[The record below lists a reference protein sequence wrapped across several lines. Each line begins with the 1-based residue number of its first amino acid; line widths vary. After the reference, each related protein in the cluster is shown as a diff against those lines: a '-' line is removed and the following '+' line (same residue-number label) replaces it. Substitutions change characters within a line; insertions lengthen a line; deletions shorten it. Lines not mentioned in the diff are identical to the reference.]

1 MRVTARAGGGVAV
14 LVVVPRAGGLRRRR
28 PPINRQPPL
37 LRPRRRRRAARDQ
50 SPVAVPEPS
59 DKAMARYRSGIVL
72 WVADTVWS
80 FVLPA
85 LILFTGVSARM
96 RDWAVRIGRKRFFI
110 IAIYFAIFSVITY
123 VIDLPRAYYEEFVRE
138 HAYGLSNQTFT
149 KWISDS
155 VTALAVSIVIGALF
169 LWVPY
174 LLLRK
179 SPRRWW
185 LYTSLLAVPF
195 LMLIIVVTPIFIE
208 PLFNKFGPMKNK
220 TLEQQILQLAD
231 RAGIEGGRV
240 YEVDKSTD
248 TKALNAYV
256 TGLGATKRI
265 VLWDTTI
272 ARLDEPELLFVMGHE
287 MGHYVLGHIWK
298 FVSLFSCLILVTL
311 YGIHRTAG
319 WLIARYQSRLGF
331 TELADVASLPLLL
344 LLVGLGFFVASPFAL
359 AYGRHAEH
367 EADRFGLE
375 ITRDNHSAALAFVK
389 LQQDNLAN
397 PRPHWLLKLL
407 RADHPPLG
415 ERIDFCNSY
424 RPWEQ
429 GQPLEYEHLFK

>member
-1 MRVTARAGGGVAV
+1 MRARLVTVAV
-14 LVVVPRAGGLRRRR
+14 WMLVSLHAPGAWAQAPAGQSAAPSSSTAT
-28 PPINRQPPL
+28 PPP
-37 LRPRRRRRAARDQ
+37 AARDQ

-59 DKAMARYRSGIVL
+59 EKAMARYRSGIVL
-72 WVADTVWS
+72 WVADTVWG

-123 VIDLPRAYYEEFVRE
+123 LIDLPRAYYEEFVRE

-155 VTALAVSIVIGALF
+155 VTALAVSLVIGALF

-220 TLEQQILQLAD
+220 TLEQHILQLAN

-256 TGLGATKRI
+256 TGLGTTKRI
-265 VLWDTTI
+265 VPVGHDHRAAGRTGAAVRDG
-272 ARLDEPELLFVMGHE
+272 ARDGPLRAGPHLEVRDA
-287 MGHYVLGHIWK
+287 VLVPDPGDVVRDPPYSRVADHALPGEAG
-298 FVSLFSCLILVTL
+298 VHRASPTSRRCRFSCSSSAW
-311 YGIHRTAG
+311 GSSWRHPSRWPTAATPSTRP
-319 WLIARYQSRLGF
+319 IASASRSRA
-331 TELADVASLPLLL
+331 T
-344 LLVGLGFFVASPFAL
+344 
-359 AYGRHAEH
+359 
-367 EADRFGLE
+367 
-375 ITRDNHSAALAFVK
+375 TT
-389 LQQDNLAN
+389 
-397 PRPHWLLKLL
+397 PR
-407 RADHPPLG
+407 R
-415 ERIDFCNSY
+415 RRS
-424 RPWEQ
+424 
-429 GQPLEYEHLFK
+429 

>member
-1 MRVTARAGGGVAV
+1 MRARIVTVAV
-14 LVVVPRAGGLRRRR
+14 WMLVSLHAPGAWSQAPAGQSSAPSSSTAT
-28 PPINRQPPL
+28 PPG
-37 LRPRRRRRAARDQ
+37 ARDQ

-59 DKAMARYRSGIVL
+59 EKAMARYRSGIVL
-72 WVADTVWS
+72 WVADTVWG
-80 FVLPA
+80 FMLPA
-85 LILFTGVSARM
+85 LILFTGFSARM
-96 RDWAVRIGRKRFFI
+96 RDWATRIGRKRLFV
-110 IAIYFAIFSVITY
+110 IAIYFAIFSVVTFA
-123 VIDLPRAYYEEFVRE
+123 IDLPRAYYEEFVRE
-138 HAYGLSNQTFT
+138 HAYGLSNQTFA
-149 KWISDS
+149 KWFGDS
-155 VTALAVSIVIGALF
+155 LKALAVSVVIGALF

-174 LLLRK
+174 LLLKK

-185 LYTSLLAVPF
+185 LYTGLLAVPF
-195 LMLIIVVTPIFIE
+195 LVLIIVITPIFIE

-220 TLEQQILQLAD
+220 TLEQHILQLAN

-265 VLWDTTI
+265 VLWDTAI

-298 FVSLFSCLILVTL
+298 FVTLFSCLILVTL
-311 YGIHRTAG
+311 YGIHRTSG
-319 WLIARYQSRLGF
+319 WLIARYRARLGF

-397 PRPHWLLKLL
+397 PRPHWLLKVL

-429 GQPLEYEHLFK
+429 GQPLAYEHLFK

>member
-1 MRVTARAGGGVAV
+1 MRARIVTVAV
-14 LVVVPRAGGLRRRR
+14 WMLVSLHAPGAWAQAPAGQSSAPSSSTAAT
-28 PPINRQPPL
+28 PPP
-37 LRPRRRRRAARDQ
+37 AARDQ

-59 DKAMARYRSGIVL
+59 EKAMARYRSGIVL
-72 WVADTVWS
+72 WVADTVWG

-96 RDWAVRIGRKRFFI
+96 RDWAVRIGRKRFFV
-110 IAIYFAIFSVITY
+110 IAIYFAIFSAITY

-149 KWISDS
+149 KWMSDS

-208 PLFNKFGPMKNK
+208 PLFNTFGPMKNK
-220 TLEQQILQLAD
+220 TLEQHILQLAN

-298 FVSLFSCLILVTL
+298 FVTLFSCLILVTL

-319 WLIARYQSRLGF
+319 WLITRYQARLGF

-344 LLVGLGFFVASPFAL
+344 LLVSLGFLVASPFAL

-375 ITRDNHSAALAFVK
+375 ITRDNHSAATAFVK
-389 LQQDNLAN
+389 LQQDNLSN

-429 GQPLEYEHLFK
+429 GQPLAYEHLFK

>member
-1 MRVTARAGGGVAV
+1 MRARLVTLGVW
-14 LVVVPRAGGLRRRR
+14 LLLISVVAPVAAA
-28 PPINRQPPL
+28 QPPTA
-37 LRPRRRRRAARDQ
+37 PAPPPDAATAAPASAGKDTG
-50 SPVAVPEPS
+50 PVAVPEPS
-59 DKAMARYRSGIVL
+59 GKAMARYRSGIVL
-72 WVADTVWS
+72 WVADTVWG
-80 FVLPA
+80 FALPA
-85 LILFTGVSARM
+85 LILFTGASARM

-123 VIDLPRAYYEEFVRE
+123 VIDLPRAYYEEFARE

-169 LWVPY
+169 MWVPY

-185 LYTSLLAVPF
+185 LYTSLAAVPF

-220 TLEQQILQLAD
+220 TLEQRILQLAD

-256 TGLGATKRI
+256 TGLGTTKRI

-298 FVSLFSCLILVTL
+298 FVTLFSCLILVTL
-311 YGIHRTAG
+311 YAVHRIAG
-319 WLIARYQSRLGF
+319 WLIARYQARLGF

-344 LLVGLGFFVASPFAL
+344 LLVSVGFLVASPFAL

-375 ITRDNHSAALAFVK
+375 ITRDNHSAATAFVK

-397 PRPHWLLKLL
+397 PRPHWLLKIL

-415 ERIDFCNSY
+415 ERIDFCNTY

-429 GQPLEYEHLFK
+429 GQPLAYEHLFK